1 MSTDSNVGGENAE
14 LMRRLSRAGFD
25 DVLLLDHEA
34 AQRVL
39 TEKRRELLER
49 IDEGDVESVRGL
61 ADDLDRDKASVSR
74 DLDKLFEYGLVEYDH
89 EAGCKI
95 PKPKHETVF
104 VKPIL

>member
-1 MSTDSNVGGENAE
+1 MATDSKAGNESTE

-25 DVLLLDHEA
+25 DVLLLDHETA
-34 AQRVL
+34 RRVL
-39 TEKRRELLER
+39 TEKRRELIDR
-49 IDEGDVESVRGL
+49 IKDGDVESVRGL

-74 DLDKLFEYGLVEYDH
+74 DLDTLFEYGLVEYDY
-89 EAGCKI
+89 EDGRKI